1 VLPRQ
6 LPVAMPQVPFSGYQ
20 GLVSRAPT
28 RYPRLGRRRGEQDET
43 T

>member
-6 LPVAMPQVPFSGYQ
+6 LPVAIQVPFSGYQ